1 MHVRLPPRYR
11 AAANE
16 LRAQVTGL
24 DAQLLEVIFLSAA
37 LGLALPQDD
46 ILHGDLTGRIDP
58 RPKLARGIRRIFGG
72 PTPAP
77 RDLARAGRRLAAR
90 LVRALRARDLT
101 TPDAQGYFEPLRSL
115 LSFAPSILGIDCVVP
130 VEPVRRTAW
139 TTIVNVFA
147 EVHRSRVSRVDLPF
161 LDTRRLRRLLEEA
174 RREFVPER
182 DASGATSG
190 LSGRR
195 LAVDPRLA
203 ARVGRAL
210 GERLEPAF
218 IARYVFYSRPG
229 EYFWPHTDSPLVHVN
244 VFVCL
249 EHRVPPG
256 RTSRSAFVGYHAD
269 GSAERFEMRPGQ
281 AMAAHTQG
289 LVHAREPLQEGESV
303 TLLAIALRPS
313 ARPRHRKPSARL
325 RSSATIQG
333 HQAGR

>member
-1 MHVRLPPRYR
+1 MSVRLPPSFRIAVNTIR
-11 AAANE
+11 GR
-16 LRAQVTGL
+16 LS
-24 DAQLLEVIFLSAA
+24 DLEARLFDIICLSAS
-37 LGLALPQDD
+37 LGLQLPQDD
-46 ILHGDLTGRIDP
+46 ILHGDLVGPRDP
-58 RPKLARGIRRIFGG
+58 RPRLARGIRRIMSGAT
-72 PTPAP
+72 PTAAEWHGASVRLERRLVQALRRPAP
-77 RDLARAGRRLAAR
+77 GRTR
-90 LVRALRARDLT
+90 T
-101 TPDAQGYFEPLRSL
+101 THVEAMRSL
-115 LSFAPSILGIDCVVP
+115 LSYAPSILGVDCVVP
-130 VEPVRRTAW
+130 ADAVRRTAW
-139 TTIVNVFA
+139 TTVIRTLGALHASSVT
-147 EVHRSRVSRVDLPF
+147 RVDLPF
-161 LDTRRLRRLLEEA
+161 IDARRLRRLVAEA
-174 RREFVPER
+174 RREFDPGR
-182 DASGATSG
+182 DASGATPG

-195 LAVDPRLA
+195 LAVDPRFVA
-203 ARVGRAL
+203 CVSAAL
-210 GERLEPAF
+210 GEPLEPAF
-218 IARYVFYSRPG
+218 IARYVFYSRAG

-313 ARPRHRKPSARL
+313 TRARHRKPSARL